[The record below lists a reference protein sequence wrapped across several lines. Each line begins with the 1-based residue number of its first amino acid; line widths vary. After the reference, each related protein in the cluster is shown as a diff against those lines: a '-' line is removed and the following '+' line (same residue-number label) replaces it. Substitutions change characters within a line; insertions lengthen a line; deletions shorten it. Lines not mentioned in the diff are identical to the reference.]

1 MDGLKVAGLRTG
13 KLSEPNLTWSMDGII
28 PGIKGSKP
36 RRKNSNNKNHEQ
48 PRATTKTTTTTTT
61 QKKA

>member
-36 RRKNSNNKNHEQ
+36 
-48 PRATTKTTTTTTT
+48 A
-61 QKKA
+61 KKKKQQQQEP